1 MSQRM
6 PPVQYIMTGV
16 SGAAP
21 CSAAGS
27 GAPFAPAGVSRN
39 WSCTIKIAAE
49 TSRVFRFHLAAPYSA
64 AGSGTPIA
72 PAGASL
78 NWSCRLGRG
87 AICQRKLRLVCGAGE
102 LVPYMDALLA
112 TSSNPA

>member
-16 SGAAP
+16 SGSAP

-39 WSCTIKIAAE
+39 WSCRMT
-49 TSRVFRFHLAAPYSA
+49 VM
-64 AGSGTPIA
+64 
-72 PAGASL
+72 
-78 NWSCRLGRG
+78 
-87 AICQRKLRLVCGAGE
+87 QRSFTAHMAV
-102 LVPYMDALLA
+102 DALLPGPSMRISNTA
-112 TSSNPA
+112 YGPNQPHPTYGSSTL